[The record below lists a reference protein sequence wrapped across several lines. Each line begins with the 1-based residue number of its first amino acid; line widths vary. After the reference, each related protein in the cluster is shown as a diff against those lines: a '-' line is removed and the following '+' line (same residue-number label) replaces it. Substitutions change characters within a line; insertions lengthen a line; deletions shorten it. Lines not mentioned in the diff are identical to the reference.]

1 MNEPQRPEPSQIW
14 DDQRV
19 QEVLTSLSQAIRV
32 GYEAFARQR
41 PQTPLA
47 LVGIRTGGAHLAK
60 RMQKTLSAD
69 LGQDVPMG
77 VLDITLYRDD
87 MMTGQATRIP
97 FLRGT
102 DIPFDVEGM
111 YVVLVDDVLFTG
123 RTVRSAL
130 DALTD
135 FGRPTQIKL
144 AVLVDRGFR
153 ELPIQPDFCGA
164 SFESQLNEQIKLHL
178 KEEGHTGDG
187 LWSIRKV
194 KAANGSDA

>member
-1 MNEPQRPEPSQIW
+1 MKESQHSEPSQIW

-19 QEVLTSLSQAIRV
+19 QEVLASVSQSV
-32 GYEAFARQR
+32 LLGYEAFAKERSN
-41 PQTPLA
+41 TPMA

-60 RMQKTLSAD
+60 RMQKTLSSD
-69 LGQDVPMG
+69 LGQEVPMG

-135 FGRPTQIKL
+135 FGRPTHIKL

-153 ELPIQPDFCGA
+153 ELPIQPDFCGETV
-164 SFESQLNEQIKLHL
+164 ESHLNEQIKLHL
-178 KEEGHTGDG
+178 KEEGHSGDG
-187 LWSIRKV
+187 LWSVKKV
-194 KAANGSDA
+194 QVANGSGA

>member
-1 MNEPQRPEPSQIW
+1 MNEPQRTVPSQIW

-19 QEVLTSLSQAIRV
+19 QEVLASLSHAVRI
-32 GYEAFARQR
+32 GYEAFTNQR
-41 PQTPLA
+41 SQTPLA

-69 LGQDVPMG
+69 LGQEVPMG

-97 FLRGT
+97 FLKGT
-102 DIPFDVEGM
+102 DIPFDVEGTF
-111 YVVLVDDVLFTG
+111 VVLVDDVLFTG

-135 FGRPTQIKL
+135 FGRPTHIKL

-164 SFESQLNEQIKLHL
+164 VLESRWEEQIKLRL
-178 KEEGHTGDG
+178 KEESHPGDG
-187 LWSIRKV
+187 LWSLNKGP
-194 KAANGSDA
+194 AEEGSAT